1 MSTNRQSSNAMLFNF
16 FGTLNSILI
25 VVSLIGVF
33 SQVRTIWS
41 RKKGSLNRATE
52 ALSLNKFFVSFL
64 AYYSFFVYGMS
75 IEPFNHFIV
84 WPRLSAALLVAVIL
98 YEIWFDRKTAAPLT
112 FFIFAIFLLT
122 SGAIFGLTA
131 GTYEDEGRHLMTIMI
146 VVITIFLAQ
155 GYIHQITQVL
165 KLGSTGALDIKM
177 SQFIL
182 LMDMSTIAFAFAMG
196 LEDGW
201 PLLLLAVVSAC
212 TKLIILYLFR
222 WARTSLLAERRRHA
236 AHPLNVD
243 KC

>member
-1 MSTNRQSSNAMLFNF
+1 MNRRS
-16 FGTLNSILI
+16 
-25 VVSLIGVF
+25 
-33 SQVRTIWS
+33 
-41 RKKGSLNRATE
+41 TE

-112 FFIFAIFLLT
+112 FFILAIFLLA
-122 SGAIFGLTA
+122 SGAFFGLTA

-155 GYIHQITQVL
+155 GYTHQIIQVL

-201 PLLLLAVVSAC
+201 PLLLLATVSAC

-222 WARTSLLAERRRHA
+222 WARTSLSAERRRQTA
-236 AHPLNVD
+236 
-243 KC
+243 

>member
-1 MSTNRQSSNAMLFNF
+1 MLFNF

-25 VVSLIGVF
+25 VVSLVGVF

-41 RKKGSLNRATE
+41 RKKDDSNRATE

-84 WPRLSAALLVAVIL
+84 WPRLFAALLVAIIL
-98 YEIWFDRKTAAPLT
+98 YEIWFDRRAAAPLAL
-112 FFIFAIFLLT
+112 FLLAIFLLI

-131 GTYEDEGRHLMTIMI
+131 DTYEDEGRHVMTVMI

-155 GYIHQITQVL
+155 GYTHQIIQVL
-165 KLGSTGALDIKM
+165 KLGSTGALDIRM

-182 LMDMSTIAFAFAMG
+182 LMDMSTIAFAFVMG

-222 WARTSLLAERRRHA
+222 WARTSSSAERKRQA
-236 AHPLNVD
+236 AYPHTVSN
-243 KC
+243 C

>member
-1 MSTNRQSSNAMLFNF
+1 MLFNF
-16 FGTLNSILI
+16 FGALNSILI
-25 VVSLIGVF
+25 VVSLVGVF

-41 RKKGSLNRATE
+41 RKKGNLNRATE

-84 WPRLSAALLVAVIL
+84 WPRLSAALLVAIIL
-98 YEIWFDRKTAAPLT
+98 YEIWFDRKTVASLM
-112 FFIFAIFLLT
+112 FFIFAISLLT
-122 SGAIFGLTA
+122 SGVIFGLTA
-131 GTYEDEGRHLMTIMI
+131 GSYEDQGRHLMTVMI

-155 GYIHQITQVL
+155 GYIHQIIQVL

-182 LMDMSTIAFAFAMG
+182 LMDMSTIAFAFVMG

-212 TKLIILYLFR
+212 TKIVILYLFR
-222 WARTSLLAERRRHA
+222 WVRTSVSAEKRRQA
-236 AHPLNVD
+236 AYPLNTGIASSPNLRR
-243 KC
+243 